1 MLTRLLIKNY
11 ALIDNSDIHFDS
23 GLNMITGETGAGKS
37 ILMGALGL
45 ILGNRVEGK
54 PFFDE
59 SKKCIIEGYFDISS
73 YGLHYFFTEH
83 DLDYDTATI
92 IRREIALDGKSRA
105 FVNDS
110 PVTLSVLKQLG
121 ERLIDIHSQ
130 HATLQIT
137 TEDFQLFIL
146 DSISH
151 NESNLTSFRKEWKV
165 LKEVDKKL
173 RDVKEQIA
181 VANAELDY
189 NQFLFD
195 ELDRLNVQ
203 IGEVKELEDE
213 QQQLENAEE
222 IKRYL
227 VTSSQLLSAGDQNV
241 LTLLKDSI
249 QQVHSAGRYLVDAT
263 SLADRL
269 QSAYIEIKDILN
281 EIEGEENNVNINESR
296 LIEVNTRLSDIYN
309 LFKKHRVESEN
320 ELISVK
326 DGLERKLE
334 MSLNQD
340 ALLSKLEA
348 NRSQQLLL
356 VQEASNTIHALRA
369 QAIPKVQ
376 KYVQNVLSSVGM
388 PNAQL
393 DIKLERLS
401 DDKINANGSDSVS
414 FLFSA
419 NKGQQLQPIQKVAS
433 GGELS
438 RVMLAIKSL
447 VAKSSSLPT
456 IIFDEID
463 TGISGE
469 VALKVGEVME
479 DLSQNMQV
487 IAISHLPQIASKGIA
502 HFKVYKEDKEDRTYS
517 NIQLLN
523 ADQRVNEIAQMLSGA
538 NPGYAAIQHAKELL
552 GGNK

>member
-1 MLTRLLIKNY
+1 MLVRLLIKNY
-11 ALIDNSDIHFDS
+11 ALIDSSDIHFHK

-45 ILGNRVEGK
+45 ILGNRAEGK
-54 PFFDE
+54 PFFDD
-59 SKKCIIEGYFDISS
+59 SKKCVIEGYFDVSN
-73 YGLHYFFTEH
+73 YGLQAFFEEQ
-83 DLDYDTATI
+83 DLDYEKETI

-110 PVTLSVLKQLG
+110 PVTLAILKQLG

-151 NESNLTSFRKEWKV
+151 NEANVLEFRQEWKE
-165 LKEVDKKL
+165 LKRIDKEF
-173 RDVKEQIA
+173 REVKEQLA
-181 VANAELDY
+181 TANAELDY

-195 ELDRLNVQ
+195 ELDKLNIQ
-203 IGEVKELEDE
+203 SGEVKGLEDE

-227 VTSSQLLSAGDQNV
+227 LTSTQLLSDGEQNV
-241 LTLLKDSI
+241 LSLLKESI
-249 QQVHSAGRYLVDAT
+249 QQVQFAGRFMTDAA
-263 SLADRL
+263 SLAERL
-269 QSAYIEIKDILN
+269 QSAYIEIKDVCNDL
-281 EIEGEENNVNINESR
+281 EGEESSVSINEQR
-296 LIEVNTRLSDIYN
+296 LEKVNSRLSDIFN
-309 LFKKHRVESEN
+309 LLKKHRVETED
-320 ELISVK
+320 ELIALK
-326 DGLERKLE
+326 DDLEQKLQIA
-334 MSLNQD
+334 LNQD
-340 ALLSKLEA
+340 EVLARLESKRE
-348 NRSQQLLL
+348 NQLTA
-356 VQEASNTIHALRA
+356 VTKVTDTIHELRF

-376 KYVQNVLSSVGM
+376 QYVQDVLTSVGM

-393 DIKLERLS
+393 QVNLDKLS
-401 DDKINANGSDSVS
+401 VDKLNANGRDAVS

-419 NKGQQLQPIQKVAS
+419 NKGQSLQPIQKVAS

-447 VAKSSSLPT
+447 VAKSSALPT

-479 DLSQNMQV
+479 DLSANMQV
-487 IAISHLPQIASKGIA
+487 IAISHLPQIASKGLS
-502 HFKVYKEDKEDRTYS
+502 HFKVYKEDKEDKTYS

-523 ADQRVNEIAQMLSGA
+523 SEQRIKEIAQMLSGA
-538 NPGYAAIQHAKELL
+538 NPGEAAIQHAKELL
-552 GGNK
+552 G